1 MNLVKCLWID
11 DVRPAPKGWIH
22 LKTVEVAI
30 DFISNHDDIAVISL
44 DHDAGDYGP
53 PDYIEV
59 LKWMEEKMYP
69 APPIRLHS
77 MNVVGVQNMRA
88 IIQRNGWT
96 EVF

>member
-22 LKTVEVAI
+22 LKTVKDAI
-30 DFISNHDDIAVISL
+30 DFISNHDDIAVISI

-88 IIQRNGWT
+88 IIQKNGWT